1 MLSRNNIIKGLT
13 TIIFAIQ
20 LILYY
25 AIYYVQ
31 KLTKQSAGVNHH
43 LRFRKT
49 QLMNDYFPDYIL
61 IILSVLIVMAV
72 IVFLWWYIKGWQ
84 NTWLTLSL
92 GWLITCSVL
101 NLFFIHFPYFT
112 ASLAYPLLDYC
123 GNSECSY
130 KLANLYVIKTN
141 KTSRLNQKNPLKKLE

>member
-61 IILSVLIVMAV
+61 IILSVV
-72 IVFLWWYIKGWQ
+72 IVVAALVFLIGYFKSEK
-84 NTWLTLSL
+84 NTWLRLSL
-92 GWLITCSVL
+92 GWLIVCSIL
-101 NLFFIHFPYFT
+101 NILFMYLTYFT
-112 ASLAYPLLDYC
+112 DSLAYPYWIIIGLVNTVYSWLIFLL
-123 GNSECSY
+123 
-130 KLANLYVIKTN
+130 V
-141 KTSRLNQKNPLKKLE
+141 KKIR

>member
-1 MLSRNNIIKGLT
+1 MRVVVS
-13 TIIFAIQ
+13 
-20 LILYY
+20 
-25 AIYYVQ
+25 
-31 KLTKQSAGVNHH
+31 
-43 LRFRKT
+43 
-49 QLMNDYFPDYIL
+49 
-61 IILSVLIVMAV
+61 
-72 IVFLWWYIKGWQ
+72 WWMDEYIK
-84 NTWLTLSL
+84 NSWLTLSF

-141 KTSRLNQKNPLKKLE
+141 KTSRLNQKNPLKKLEWKMMWSPKVGVENLTLGVIFISKNIHRSLNFRCHVLKVKRDAQLAA

>member
-101 NLFFIHFPYFT
+101 NLLFIYLPYFT
-112 ASLAYPLLDYC
+112 DSLAYPYWIIV
-123 GNSECSY
+123 GIMNV
-130 KLANLYVIKTN
+130 VISWIIFVLSKQI
-141 KTSRLNQKNPLKKLE
+141 KYPS